1 MKLLLPSP
9 YLREVIEKTAEFVA
23 KNGRIF
29 EEKIKEKYK
38 KVNTFLFLNKENIF
52 NIFYLHRLKFYLF
65 SKNKFNKYKVIKHKK
80 KSHIADLIFRATNL
94 KFLKSIDFTCKEIMI
109 LKTISIFI
117 SYNGKKFIRYLFF
130 NGYFIKTFKLF
141 SLFNLKI
148 LLKLVMIYSYI
159 TYNKKFLN
167 RIFLKTM
174 FNGLILFKNSKIKNY
189 ILKYRQ
195 LYRHSK
201 NLSSINN
208 KNQYDWK
215 NFVVVHTVDFYKY
228 EIYDL
233 PKPITKEKI
242 IG

>member
-1 MKLLLPSP
+1 M
-9 YLREVIEKTAEFVA
+9 
-23 KNGRIF
+23 G
-29 EEKIKEKYK
+29 
-38 KVNTFLFLNKENIF
+38 
-52 NIFYLHRLKFYLF
+52 
-65 SKNKFNKYKVIKHKK
+65 
-80 KSHIADLIFRATNL
+80 
-94 KFLKSIDFTCKEIMI
+94 
-109 LKTISIFI
+109 
-117 SYNGKKFIRYLFF
+117 
-130 NGYFIKTFKLF
+130 
-141 SLFNLKI
+141 
-148 LLKLVMIYSYI
+148 LLKLVLIYSYI
-159 TYNKKFLN
+159 TYNQKFLN